1 MAGLF
6 LDVTFCK
13 EVFVPELVDIVLG
26 AKDVLD
32 GTIKGPGDDMEGT
45 LVELA

>member
-26 AKDVLD
+26 TEDMLD
-32 GTIKGPGDDMEGT
+32 GTIEGPRDDMEGT
-45 LVELA
+45 LVEFA